1 MKESIKRWIDYE
13 NTLENK
19 NNNKSLIINKKQV
32 FGIFSKYINSPTPIF
47 NKNEFY
53 KTLRKGL
60 IHLVIKNV
68 LMNKSFPNYG
78 TGKEFMLY
86 LQGILATVDIHDYN
100 ILENLAIDN
109 LKKYLSD
116 NRIKAMEI
124 FGIYPN
130 KLEKTDFNEVEEL
143 ENYLNLNLEPL
154 KTSYISNS
162 KLNITEI
169 LNFDIISSNIK
180 VGKYENIIYKDYNI
194 NINISD
200 NKSTENSNSYKLTI
214 EGIKEF
220 GLLLLIPMEY
230 KEKFGIESIRKSLFS
245 LWKTIGYNLNISDF
259 EIIINFKEF
268 ISEIL
273 KRRND
278 NIDKWL
284 ENLTSSFT
292 EINLQSIK
300 KFNFTL
306 KERWKICGEKCHK
319 CFYPCVKIIGHEK
332 EHNCEFDHK
341 CHEKCHICEKV
352 IKCDNKDCDLSC
364 KYEKAGHG
372 IENLINSDV
381 RHICS
386 HFHKCQK
393 NNECYLSH

>member
-1 MKESIKRWIDYE
+1 MENHLCEISPYNHGFICVTLDFEGLGTFERSLEQDIDLSMVGAALANSLILRADKTFDTFMQARMLDWSEGSKKIKNFKNTHYFGGNIIFCQKDIPSNNYEEVKNEYVKKMKESIKRWIDYE
-13 NTLENK
+13 NKLENK

-130 KLEKTDFNEVEEL
+130 KLEKTDFNDVEEL

-180 VGKYENIIYKDYNI
+180 VGNYENIIYKDYNI
-194 NINISD
+194 NIHLEML
-200 NKSTENSNSYKLTI
+200 KLYK
-214 EGIKEF
+214 
-220 GLLLLIPMEY
+220 
-230 KEKFGIESIRKSLFS
+230 RKQDIQSAIMR
-245 LWKTIGYNLNISDF
+245 KRMHDINPIAGYNL
-259 EIIINFKEF
+259 
-268 ISEIL
+268 
-273 KRRND
+273 
-278 NIDKWL
+278 
-284 ENLTSSFT
+284 SSFRPKYKK
-292 EINLQSIK
+292 NIK
-300 KFNFTL
+300 DVGIL
-306 KERWKICGEKCHK
+306 GEKTT
-319 CFYPCVKIIGHEK
+319 K
-332 EHNCEFDHK
+332 E
-341 CHEKCHICEKV
+341 IPV
-352 IKCDNKDCDLSC
+352 TPS
-364 KYEKAGHG
+364 
-372 IENLINSDV
+372 
-381 RHICS
+381 
-386 HFHKCQK
+386 
-393 NNECYLSH
+393 